1 MLLFIQEKKKS
12 NKMSI
17 LYLFMGGTQGLINNG
32 SFVIDL
38 REKYFS
44 PLKKNVIFQVL
55 IYDG

>member
-1 MLLFIQEKKKS
+1 
-12 NKMSI
+12 
-17 LYLFMGGTQGLINNG
+17 MGGTQGLINNG